1 MKGKVKNWRKK
12 PLTNCFKIELLL
24 KEIPN
29 RRKIR
34 AVSAQ
39 LKQLRNERLK
49 KKFRL
54 SFRNCM
60 CLRADVCKYQP
71 EVCNSEKFKIL
82 KKIHNI
88 AHGKL
93 LQEIHVLL
101 RSDNYF

>member
-1 MKGKVKNWRKK
+1 MSRKTATK
-12 PLTNCFKIELLL
+12 SSEN
-24 KEIPN
+24 N
-29 RRKIR
+29 
-34 AVSAQ
+34 Q
-39 LKQLRNERLK
+39 
-49 KKFRL
+49 
-54 SFRNCM
+54 SFYSIADFSFLFTT
-60 CLRADVCKYQP
+60 LRADVCKYQP

>member
-1 MKGKVKNWRKK
+1 MPKGANKKN
-12 PLTNCFKIELLL
+12 T
-24 KEIPN
+24 
-29 RRKIR
+29 
-34 AVSAQ
+34 AT
-39 LKQLRNERLK
+39 KQNVQK
-49 KKFRL
+49 
-54 SFRNCM
+54 
-60 CLRADVCKYQP
+60 LRADVCKYQP

>member
-1 MKGKVKNWRKK
+1 MDRDS
-12 PLTNCFKIELLL
+12 LIERYFSMGINYM
-24 KEIPN
+24 EILAFLVMYHG
-29 RRKIR
+29 IC
-34 AVSAQ
+34 
-39 LKQLRNERLK
+39 
-49 KKFRL
+49 L
-54 SFRNCM
+54 SMRQ
-60 CLRADVCKYQP
+60 LRADVCKYQP

>member
-1 MKGKVKNWRKK
+1 MHNLEKASSSRLIWNIQQNTQLISPPKTDTQMRPDLGVSIL
-12 PLTNCFKIELLL
+12 LTNVTPQVQSCH
-24 KEIPN
+24 
-29 RRKIR
+29 
-34 AVSAQ
+34 
-39 LKQLRNERLK
+39 
-49 KKFRL
+49 
-54 SFRNCM
+54 
-60 CLRADVCKYQP
+60 LRADACKYQP